1 MCEHTHFIPIAGDVT
16 PVAYTVP
23 VVVVL
28 IIALLVMALVVLLV
42 IRMRKRKRARGRS
55 LPHIYTPDPTTPNV
69 MFHKRRTESDQFT
82 SVALLSR
89 NGASN
94 AYSDPLEFPRNRLY
108 VYTGT
113 VLGM

>member
-1 MCEHTHFIPIAGDVT
+1 MCVSILHFISTADDVR

-28 IIALLVMALVVLLV
+28 IIALLVMALVVVLV

-55 LPHIYTPDPTTPNV
+55 LPHIYSPNPTTPDV
-69 MFHKRRTESDQFT
+69 MFYKRRTDSGAV
-82 SVALLSR
+82 SLLSR
-89 NGASN
+89 KGASN
-94 AYSDPLEFPRNRLY
+94 EYSDPLEFPRKRLY
-108 VYTGT
+108 VFTGR